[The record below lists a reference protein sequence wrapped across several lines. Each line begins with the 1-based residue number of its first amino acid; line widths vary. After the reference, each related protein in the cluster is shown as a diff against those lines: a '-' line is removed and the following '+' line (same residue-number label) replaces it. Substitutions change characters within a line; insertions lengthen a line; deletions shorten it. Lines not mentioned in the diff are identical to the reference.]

1 MEIFHEV
8 EGISSEDKEGKTAE
22 RIAMTP
28 VDNHEAQEVDT
39 ETGSKEIESEEV

>member
-1 MEIFHEV
+1 MANRKKEV
-8 EGISSEDKEGKTAE
+8 YKPKPMTEGKTAE

-28 VDNHEAQEVDT
+28 VANHEVQEVDT